1 MRPTTRLGIVGVV
14 GALALDQASKMAVVA
29 NASIL
34 SLGLPVLPGFNLVY
48 HRNDGVTFGLLNGA
62 PWWGLVL
69 LATVACLWL
78 IVLMLRTKEEGEA
91 VAYGLIIGG
100 ALGNVSD
107 RIRVGS
113 VTDFLDFYVWDLH
126 WPAFNLADTAIFCGV
141 ALLLTWPG
149 LKKTQ
154 TEQ

>member
-1 MRPTTRLGIVGVV
+1 MRPRISLGVVGVV
-14 GALALDQASKMAVVA
+14 GALALDQTSKMIVVA
-29 NASIL
+29 YASTL
-34 SLGLPVLPGFNLVY
+34 SSGLPVLPGFNLVY
-48 HRNDGVTFGLLNGA
+48 HRNDGVTFGLLNRA

-69 LATVACLWL
+69 LAAVVCLWL

-100 ALGNVSD
+100 ALGNVID

-141 ALLLTWPG
+141 VLLLTWPG
-149 LKKTQ
+149 LKRIQ
-154 TEQ
+154 SGQ